1 MDSLNLAML
10 LEHRARQDPNKV
22 CLMLGKERRTFAQM
36 LEAAQHCAGG
46 LAALGIGPGQRVGIL
61 LPNEPDFFSAYF
73 GVLLIGAVPVPMNVT
88 SPGPEIA
95 FFLGDTQAAALI
107 TAAAVL
113 PAAVEGMKAAPACK
127 HLIVAGTTEKLPP
140 SALRFDQILAE
151 SDPLVLPTATHPND
165 EAVVLYTAGTTG
177 RPRGVVLTHFNLYFA
192 AQFVARDFWE
202 VQPGD
207 VMLMVASGA
216 HIFGQTILNVAMVTG
231 AALSLLPRFEPEAF
245 LRTIQTDRVTFFAGV
260 PTLAHLM
267 LHSPAV
273 KGFDLSSLRAV
284 MFGGAPLHSQVATQF
299 AQTFGVRLITG
310 YGMTEGVPMVYLT
323 ADMFAAAPTGAVGQP
338 AFGTEIRIVDEHDQ
352 NVAVGGLGEIVVR
365 GPQVFREYLN
375 LPEETAQA
383 MRGGWFHTGDVGR
396 LDEQGYLFIVDRLK
410 DMIKRSGYA
419 VSPAEVERALQAHSA
434 VAESAVIGIPDE
446 RLGEEI
452 KAYVVVRP
460 GATVTAEELIAHCQ
474 GQLAAYKYPRQIEF
488 REALPKS
495 PAGKILRRVLREQA
509 SA

>member
-1 MDSLNLAML
+1 ML
-10 LEHRARQDPNKV
+10 LEHRARQDPARI
-22 CLMLGKERRTFAQM
+22 CLILGAQRRTFAEVHE
-36 LEAAQHCAGG
+36 EAQRCAGG

-61 LPNEPDFFSAYF
+61 LPNEPAFFSALF
-73 GVLLIGAVPVPMNVT
+73 GVLQLGAVPVPMNVT
-88 SPGPEIA
+88 SPGPELA
-95 FFLGDTQAAALI
+95 FFMNDTQAVALI
-107 TAAAVL
+107 SAASGL
-113 PAAVEGMKAAPACK
+113 PAALDGMKSAPACK
-127 HLIVAGTTEKLPP
+127 HLIVVGGAEKLPP
-140 SALRFDQILAE
+140 AALRYEQIIAE
-151 SDPLVLPTATHPND
+151 SRPVHLPAATHPND
-165 EAVVLYTAGTTG
+165 EAIVLYTAGTTG

-202 VQPGD
+202 VEPGD

-231 AALSLLPRFEPEAF
+231 AALGLLPRFEPEAF

-284 MFGGAPLHSQVATQF
+284 MFGGAPLHPQVAAQF
-299 AQTFGVRLITG
+299 AETFGVRLITG
-310 YGMTEGVPMVYLT
+310 YGMTEGVPMSFLT
-323 ADMFAAAPTGAVGQP
+323 ANMFTSAPSGTVGRP
-338 AFGTEIRIVDEHDQ
+338 AFGTEIRITNEHDQ
-352 NVAVGGLGEIVVR
+352 ALAVGELGEVVVR

-396 LDEQGYLFIVDRLK
+396 FDDQGYLFIVDRLK

-419 VSPAEVERALQAHSA
+419 VSPAEVERALQGHAG
-434 VAESAVIGIPDE
+434 VAESAVVGVPDD

-452 KAYVVVRP
+452 KAYVVLRP
-460 GATVTAEELIAHCQ
+460 GATATAEELIAHCQ
-474 GQLAAYKYPRQIEF
+474 AQLAAYKYPRLIEF
-488 REALPKS
+488 RETLPKS
-495 PAGKILRRVLREQA
+495 PAGKILRRVLRDQA
-509 SA
+509 SS